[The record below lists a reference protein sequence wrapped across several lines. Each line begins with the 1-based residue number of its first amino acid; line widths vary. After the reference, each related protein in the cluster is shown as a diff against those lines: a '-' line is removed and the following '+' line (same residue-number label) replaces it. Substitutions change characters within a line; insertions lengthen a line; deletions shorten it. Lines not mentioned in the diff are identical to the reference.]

1 MDTPLSDTD
10 TIQAGLERLHRDLMQ
25 VPDALDA
32 GNDDVRRDFSGL
44 EPIDYA
50 ALEFE
55 VDRMRKRL
63 EIWEILMI
71 YVRSGA
77 RTWPDV
83 QRAMT
88 PQDLD
93 KIELICDGV
102 SLRNVLL
109 HLR

>member
-1 MDTPLSDTD
+1 MDTPLSDTAA
-10 TIQAGLERLHRDLMQ
+10 IAAGLERLRLDLTHLPAETDARDEG
-25 VPDALDA
+25 PK
-32 GNDDVRRDFSGL
+32 DFSGL
-44 EPIDYA
+44 GPIDYA

-63 EIWEILMI
+63 AIWEIFMTH
-71 YVRSGA
+71 VRDGA

-88 PQDLD
+88 PEDLEE
-93 KIELICDGV
+93 IEHICDGV
-102 SLRNVLL
+102 PLRDVLL